1 VKLDSFEQLYS
12 SKTDDELLALASH
25 SLTLEGFSVAFSA
38 STSSDGHSSTRPL
51 FFRFVSFDVWRCLG
65 DRQNQRLTGSAAGA
79 ADIAC
84 SPARS
89 IDLHAGGSSSGDHCG
104 RDRGLQLLTAGSQS
118 GNVRT
123 VDDHDRR
130 RNKLTAV
137 HNQQKALLY
146 LRERNRARGNGCN
159 DRRWPR
165 TSAQGIDR
173 VAALEHKQGEQCH
186 AERCQESADSVHSRM
201 VHPPV
206 DRNREE
212 DA

>member
-1 VKLDSFEQLYS
+1 MLP
-12 SKTDDELLALASH
+12 
-25 SLTLEGFSVAFSA
+25 SLHEPVAN
-38 STSSDGHSSTRPL
+38 GHSSTGPL
-51 FFRFVSFDVWRCLG
+51 FFRFVPLDVWRCLG
-65 DRQNQRLTGSAAGA
+65 DRQDQGLTGSAART